1 MDEQQPAPRRDWF
14 KVVAIIALSLGVL
27 AMVGGTVLMAAA
39 FLFVGADVLPPELEP
54 RSGDEFDPESTP
66 SHSPAV
72 RALAIVVVLALI
84 LTTVGAVLFTVFRP
98 LPM

>member
-1 MDEQQPAPRRDWF
+1 M
-14 KVVAIIALSLGVL
+14 
-27 AMVGGTVLMAAA
+27 
-39 FLFVGADVLPPELEP
+39 LPPELEP
-54 RSGDEFDPESTP
+54 RSGDEFDPEPTP

>member
-1 MDEQQPAPRRDWF
+1 M
-14 KVVAIIALSLGVL
+14 
-27 AMVGGTVLMAAA
+27 
-39 FLFVGADVLPPELEP
+39 LPPELEP

-84 LTTVGAVLFTVFRP
+84 FTTVGAVLFSVFRP